1 MKERR
6 VVVTGLGI
14 LSPVGNS
21 IEESWSKILN
31 GKSGVTNINY
41 YDTSAFE
48 ATDLKICKS
57 ASNSFGFGGTNAVL
71 AFQKYTD

>member
-21 IEESWSKILN
+21 IEESWSNILN
-31 GKSGVTNINY
+31 GKSGVANINY
-41 YDTSAFE
+41 FDTSAFDTHF
-48 ATDLKICKS
+48 A
-57 ASNSFGFGGTNAVL
+57 ASLQNFNPL
-71 AFQKYTD
+71 DYLDKKK